1 MVGKER
7 AIGLSSPRTNAER
20 RFPTKFA
27 GPNRTSGNGCRKEP
41 TMLKNTSPA
50 KNGAPAV
57 IAGLTL
63 FTVLLWA
70 INLAIV
76 PPEVT
81 TRSIIHEVFYVTGTV
96 AWLWMALALVIAAR
110 PAGIERWMKTPL
122 DALYLW
128 HRRLGVAAIAL
139 SVVHWFVKSW
149 VGPILTV
156 LAVPAVPKPQS
167 SGAVL
172 EGFDAFWAALRPFSE
187 TSGLWL
193 TVLMVAL
200 GLLSYLKRL
209 GYARWLTT
217 HKLFSV
223 IFLVLSVHSV
233 RLMDSADFLTPY
245 GLLNIA
251 ITVVGCVASIVL
263 LVPGAGRSKTVDAR
277 VVETENRGSVTLV
290 TVETT
295 FPIEASAGQFAF
307 LAPAS
312 GAFKGEKHP
321 FSIAS
326 VDGRRLVFAVKHLG
340 DFTDR
345 CIPELKAGDALR
357 VEGPWGAFL
366 PKRMTGDA
374 VWIAAGIGVAPF
386 LAWLEERA
394 NEPEANR
401 RPAHLLWCVRE
412 KTSEPLLAEVLERAE
427 RAGVRVEVFESRGAR
442 FSPDAL
448 FAAEHPETVAVCAGE
463 GLARNVAEAW
473 QRAGGR
479 PEALVR
485 EHFAWR

>member
-1 MVGKER
+1 
-7 AIGLSSPRTNAER
+7 
-20 RFPTKFA
+20 
-27 GPNRTSGNGCRKEP
+27 
-41 TMLKNTSPA
+41 MLKNTPPA
-50 KNGAPAV
+50 KHGAPAV
-57 IAGLTL
+57 ITGLTL

-76 PPEVT
+76 PPEMT

-128 HRRLGVAAIAL
+128 HRRLGVAAIVL
-139 SVVHWFVKSW
+139 SVVHWLVKSW
-149 VGPILTV
+149 VGPILTA
-156 LAVPAVPKPQS
+156 LAVPSAPKPQN

-172 EGFDAFWAALRPFSE
+172 EGFDALWAALRPFAE

-193 TVLMVAL
+193 TVLMIAL

-223 IFLVLSVHSV
+223 VFLVLSVHSV
-233 RLMDSADFLTPY
+233 RLMDANDFLTPY
-245 GLLNIA
+245 GLFNIA
-251 ITVVGCVASIVL
+251 ITIVGCVASLVL

-277 VVETENRGSVTLV
+277 VVDTENRGSVTLV
-290 TVETT
+290 TVETAV
-295 FPIEASAGQFAF
+295 PIRAIAGQFAF

-312 GAFKGEKHP
+312 GPFKGEKHP

-340 DFTDR
+340 DFTDG
-345 CIPELKAGDALR
+345 CIPELKSGDALR

-366 PKRMTGDA
+366 PNRMTGDA

-386 LAWLEERA
+386 LAWLEARA

-401 RPAHLLWCVRE
+401 RPARLLWCVRD
-412 KTSEPLLAEVLERAE
+412 KASEPLLAEVLERAE
-427 RAGVRVEVFESRGAR
+427 RADVRVEVFESRGKR

-448 FAAEHPETVAVCAGE
+448 FAAERPETIAVCAGD

-479 PEALVR
+479 PEALMR

>member
-1 MVGKER
+1 
-7 AIGLSSPRTNAER
+7 
-20 RFPTKFA
+20 
-27 GPNRTSGNGCRKEP
+27 
-41 TMLKNTSPA
+41 MLQNTSPA
-50 KNGAPAV
+50 KHGAPAV

-63 FTVLLWA
+63 FTVFLWA
-70 INLAIV
+70 LNLAIV

-81 TRSIIHEVFYVTGTV
+81 TRSIIHELFYVTGTV

-128 HRRLGVAAIAL
+128 HLRLGVAAIVL
-139 SVVHWFVKSW
+139 SVVHWLVKSW
-149 VGPILTV
+149 AGPILTV
-156 LAVPAVPKPQS
+156 LAVPSAPKSQS
-167 SGAVL
+167 SGAML

-200 GLLSYLKRL
+200 GLLSYVKRL

-223 IFLVLSVHSV
+223 IFLGLSVHSV
-233 RLMDSADFLTPY
+233 RLMDAADFLTPY

-251 ITVVGCVASIVL
+251 ITVVGCIASIVL

-277 VVETENRGSVTLV
+277 VVNTENRGSVTLV
-290 TVETT
+290 TVETAS
-295 FPIEASAGQFAF
+295 PIRTSAGQFAF

-312 GAFKGEKHP
+312 GPFKGEKHP
-321 FSIAS
+321 FSIVS
-326 VDGRRLVFAVKHLG
+326 VAGRRLVFAVKHLG
-340 DFTDR
+340 DFTEG
-345 CIPELKAGDALR
+345 CIPELESGDALR
-357 VEGPWGAFL
+357 VEGPWGAFS
-366 PKRMTGDA
+366 PDRMTGDS
-374 VWIAAGIGVAPF
+374 VWIAAGIGVVPF
-386 LAWLEERA
+386 LAWLEHRA
-394 NEPEANR
+394 NEPETNR
-401 RPAHLLWCVRE
+401 PPTRLLWCVRD
-412 KTSEPLLAEVLERAE
+412 KASEPLMSEVLERVE
-427 RAGVRVEVFESRGAR
+427 RAGVRVEVFESRGTR

-448 FAAEHPETVAVCAGE
+448 FAEERPETIALCAGE
-463 GLARNVAEAW
+463 GLARSVAEAW